1 MARLATAFLLMAL
14 AAATVLWIAG
24 PRLVNTP
31 AFSQAHQGDDCPIPL
46 TYRMGEVDPRFGLSS
61 EALREVTAEA
71 AALWEDL
78 APRPLFRYDPAGELL
93 INLTYDERQGTWEAQ
108 QRAQEALE
116 EVRARHAALVEA
128 HEAREHA
135 LRTARARYED
145 QLAYVERRL
154 ERHNSVVVAVNTGEI
169 ERTPE
174 RVKALERESEAITA
188 LRQQVDA
195 QYERVERLRRQ
206 FNARVSR
213 LNQMT
218 ETLNR
223 QVRRYNDQFARGG
236 GYNKGVYLHKR
247 SNRAVRRSITVYQFK
262 DRADLR
268 QVLAHELG
276 HALGIDHVSDPAAL
290 MHYQLSEHN
299 TGLSRLTAADRQAL
313 RAVCGW

>member
-14 AAATVLWIAG
+14 AAVTVLWVTDTGLA
-24 PRLVNTP
+24 NTP
-31 AFSQAHQGDDCPIPL
+31 ASYGDECPIPL
-46 TYRMGEVDPRFGLSS
+46 TYRVGEVDPRFGLSP

-78 APRPLFRYDPAGELL
+78 VPRPLFQYDPAGELL

-108 QRAQEALE
+108 QQAQETLE
-116 EVRARHAALVEA
+116 DLRARHAALQEE
-128 HEAREHA
+128 HEAQEHA
-135 LRTARARYED
+135 LYTARARYED
-145 QLAYVERRL
+145 QLAYVERRV
-154 ERHNSVVVAVNTGEI
+154 ERHNDVVVAVNTGEV

-188 LRQQVDA
+188 LHQQMDT

-206 FNARVSR
+206 VNARVST
-213 LNQMT
+213 LNQMR

-223 QVRRYNDQFARGG
+223 QVRQYNRQFARGG
-236 GYNKGVYLHKR
+236 GYNKGVYR
-247 SNRAVRRSITVYQFK
+247 FTRQNRHVERSITVFQFE
-262 DRADLR
+262 DGADLR

-276 HALGIDHVSDPAAL
+276 HALGIDHVNDPAAL
-290 MHYQLSEHN
+290 MHHQLNEDN
-299 TGLSRLTAADRQAL
+299 IGLTRLAAADRQAL